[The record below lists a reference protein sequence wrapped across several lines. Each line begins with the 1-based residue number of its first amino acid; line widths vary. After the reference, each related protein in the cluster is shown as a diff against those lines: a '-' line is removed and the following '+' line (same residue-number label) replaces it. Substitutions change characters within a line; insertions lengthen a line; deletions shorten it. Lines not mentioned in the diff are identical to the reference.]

1 MKKLIISAI
10 TAAALL
16 FGFASCSGD
25 LHDDEKGGASQG
37 SGSWYYISA
46 GTPDGAPTIIFN
58 NANKQTANLANTK
71 SSGNVFFKID
81 TTKEVDEE
89 DFGTIKKRWACE
101 EIDEAAAKK
110 LGWEDKKLSGLAIYV
125 YAEIDPVKDGL
136 KVYTH
141 SPECFGVW
149 SGKPM
154 SNDGALLKEFT
165 ANVKVSFDVS
175 DYEKATGKKIGTIF
189 ITGNEFNWR
198 YPEAFGWSAGKG
210 APDGAQFVKKGSEFV
225 YTYKTEAVT
234 FPETSPE
241 FQFVL
246 FEEGVDA
253 KNASSSDLVLQSD
266 NCNFPLKDNSNTPYA
281 DFQNKRYEN
290 GATINILVKFDGSK
304 KPSLKLE

>member
-10 TAAALL
+10 AATALL

-46 GTPDGAPTIIFN
+46 GTPSDAPTIIFN

-89 DFGTIKKRWACE
+89 DFGEKKKRWACE

-110 LGWEDKKLSGLAIYV
+110 FGWEDKKLSGLAIYV

-136 KVYTH
+136 NVYTH
-141 SPECFGVW
+141 TPECFGSW
-149 SGKPM
+149 AGKPM

-165 ANVKVSFDVS
+165 ANVQVSFDVS
-175 DYEKATGKKIGTIF
+175 AVNKPIGTIF
-189 ITGNEFNWR
+189 VTGQ
-198 YPEAFGWSAGKG
+198 PFGWQYPKNF
-210 APDGAQFVKKGSEFV
+210 DGWSGGNVVDEQFVKKDSSFV
-225 YTYKTEAVT
+225 YSYKVKAAE
-234 FPETSPE
+234 FPSETPE
-241 FQFVL
+241 LQIVL
-246 FEEGVDA
+246 FDSGVDA
-253 KNASSSDLVLQSD
+253 KNATNKDFSLQSE
-266 NCNFPLKDNSNTPYA
+266 NFKIPLKDESKTPYA

-290 GATINILVKFDGSK
+290 GALINILAVVDSEGKVKAT
-304 KPSLKLE
+304 LK

>member
-89 DFGTIKKRWACE
+89 DFGAIKKRWACE

-141 SPECFGVW
+141 SPECFGPW

-165 ANVKVSFDVS
+165 VNVKVSFDVS
-175 DYEKATGKKIGTIF
+175 AVNKSIGTIF
-189 ITGNEFNWR
+189 VTGEPFKWQ
-198 YPEAFGWSAGKG
+198 YPKNFGWS
-210 APDGAQFVKKGSEFV
+210 DGNVVDKQFVSKDSSFV
-225 YTYKTEAVT
+225 YSYKVT
-234 FPETSPE
+234 AAEFPSETPE
-241 FQFVL
+241 LQLVL
-246 FEEGVDA
+246 FEPGVDA
-253 KNASSSDLVLQSD
+253 KNATAGDFSLQSK
-266 NCNFPLKDNSNTPYA
+266 NFKIPLKDDSKTPYA

-290 GATINILVKFDGSK
+290 GALINILAVVDTEGKVKAT
-304 KPSLKLE
+304 LK

>member
-58 NANKQTANLANTK
+58 NTNKQTANLANTK

-89 DFGTIKKRWACE
+89 DFGAIKKRWACE

-141 SPECFGVW
+141 SPECFGAW

-198 YPEAFGWSAGKG
+198 YPEAFGWSTGKG

-225 YTYKTEAVT
+225 YSYKVT
-234 FPETSPE
+234 AAEFPSETPE
-241 FQFVL
+241 LQLVL
-246 FEEGVDA
+246 FEPGVDA
-253 KNASSSDLVLQSD
+253 KNATAGDFSLQSK
-266 NCNFPLKDNSNTPYA
+266 NFKIPLKDDSKTPYA

-290 GATINILVKFDGSK
+290 GATINVLAVVDSEGNVKAT
-304 KPSLKLE
+304 LK

>member
-89 DFGTIKKRWACE
+89 DFGAIKKRWACE

-141 SPECFGVW
+141 SPECFGPW

-154 SNDGALLKEFT
+154 SN
-165 ANVKVSFDVS
+165 
-175 DYEKATGKKIGTIF
+175 
-189 ITGNEFNWR
+189 
-198 YPEAFGWSAGKG
+198 
-210 APDGAQFVKKGSEFV
+210 DGAQFVKKGSEFV
-225 YTYKTEAVT
+225 YTYKTEAAT

-253 KNASSSDLVLQSD
+253 KNASSSDFVLQSD
-266 NCNFPLKDNSNTPYA
+266 NCNFPLKDNSDTPYA
-281 DFQNKRYEN
+281 AFQNKRYEN